1 MVAAFRDA
9 ARGDRAPTRPWGNRM
24 VRRLSLALFALALS
38 TSAASASP
46 LVPAAAAAVS
56 GVIQATSV
64 PTFDLLHLF
73 NRLTVQLGT
82 VPVYD

>member
-1 MVAAFRDA
+1 
-9 ARGDRAPTRPWGNRM
+9 M
-24 VRRLSLALFALALS
+24 VRRLSLALFVLALT

-46 LVPAAAAAVS
+46 LVTTAAAAVA
-56 GVIQATSV
+56 GVVRATSV